1 MTFIWFRRI
10 ALALAL
16 GTAQACSSM
25 GVVAPEADQPL
36 AFAPWT
42 ADVPGYRL
50 KPGDEIE
57 VRLLYNPEFSDRVL
71 IGPDGRFALSLI
83 GSVRAEGMTADELGV
98 HLRERFSRDL
108 RRPDVV
114 VVPRLYGSQRVIVGG
129 EVASPGVHALP
140 GRVGV
145 LEAVLIAGGFTA
157 NARPQSVAL
166 IRRGADGR
174 PMLRSLDLQQFLSTG
189 DPSQDVPLLPFD
201 IVYVPRSTIAEIN
214 RFVTQYIR
222 GILPFDSGFSYTLSR
237 DLTRGATGT
246 GSTSPAPAAP

>member
-1 MTFIWFRRI
+1 MRAL

-16 GTAQACSSM
+16 GLAGCSSTGM
-25 GVVAPEADQPL
+25 VDPQADQPL

-42 ADVPGYRL
+42 SDVPGYRL

-57 VRLLYNPEFSDRVL
+57 VRLLYNPEFSDRVM

-83 GSVRAEGMTADELGV
+83 GTVRAEGMTSDELSD
-98 HLRERFSRDL
+98 HLRQRFARDL

-114 VVPRLYGSQRVIVGG
+114 VVPRSFGSQRVIVGG
-129 EVASPGVHALP
+129 EVASPGIHTLP

-145 LEAVLIAGGFTA
+145 LEAVLIAGGFT
-157 NARPQSVAL
+157 NTARPQHVAL

-174 PMLRSLDLQQFLSTG
+174 PMLRSLDLVSFLSTG
-189 DPSQDVPLLPFD
+189 DASQDVPLQPFD

-214 RFVTQYIR
+214 RFVALYIR
-222 GILPFDSGFSYTLSR
+222 GILPFDSGFSYS
-237 DLTRGATGT
+237 LTREVARPATG
-246 GSTSPAPAAP
+246 GASTVAPAP